1 MNILKNEFKNN
12 IVDKNKIEHFV
23 LITRK
28 NNMHIVNL
36 EQYLC
41 DLFFLLPDIL
51 TLANS
56 VHELTKA
63 SRYARSGMYNA
74 MQATLLCDLDLE
86 KKIVETSDDPV
97 LVIKRIE
104 NQKTAGISNLSN
116 NN

>member
-1 MNILKNEFKNN
+1 
-12 IVDKNKIEHFV
+12 
-23 LITRK
+23 
-28 NNMHIVNL
+28 MHIVNL